1 MRKKYYLMA
10 LAGLLMASCSED
22 NDPFNAGGSEG
33 QTGARELTFVFP
45 GTAQGVVPYA
55 VTASA
60 VENELKTLDIYVF
73 GVDSMKAARPM
84 VLEEIFRS
92 GVASDGTAGDDG
104 KGYELT
110 TNKDAKVAKISV
122 PAGNQKT
129 FYFVANAREHLSL
142 DSVELHVTDTT
153 AFKAKM
159 SNTLK
164 GHITCPML
172 MSAKVD
178 MPDVAT
184 EVAKG
189 TIDVTLTRRVARFD
203 IQNNSETSNFVISEV
218 VLADVP
224 GNAPLFPIAGYV
236 APLVPKLPVIDF
248 SAMKNS
254 NAGVTNSVF
263 YMYPIDKDNVNKV
276 GFSLV
281 GTSLVMNAPQV
292 LDVEFKSYTD
302 KTKTIDIE
310 ANNRYLVQVEDLG
323 SGDLTATLKV
333 IEWIVGDT
341 VNVNTGDGTIKLSS
355 EDAGF
360 ADNTLTVATE
370 PTLTDSVAISVAA
383 DGEWELIVEDQYK
396 DWIGVSVLPGDTTLK
411 EFKVTT
417 LLPNPSS
424 KEERQ
429 GVVMVQNVRRPSI
442 RQPLIVKQAVN
453 ATRYLDMSGLAVA
466 GNLLSFS
473 GEKTDG
479 DSLNVTIAAP
489 ARTAWKATKTA
500 SATWFKF
507 EKEAGLKAAA
517 ADGSTFDGTATETF
531 SIVPTQNATDVERID
546 TVTITIAQADE
557 FKTALEQKLIVR
569 QAARN
574 LGAITVSCIGIKDGH
589 VSVAADGF
597 SEKADAEG
605 QHAGER
611 KVKVM
616 ATSDWKVIIPADATW
631 LTQVGDIALTPGS
644 KNGSFYLKA
653 AANTAADAVERKAI
667 VRVENTQDNT
677 IYQEITFTQAADPQI
692 VTPSLNTSAIT
703 VDNAGTTLSAS
714 TITVT
719 GIVEANV
726 GDWSI
731 EGTYEWVNA
740 SLTDYQT
747 ITLSMIEAE
756 KDNSGVGATE
766 RVATFTL
773 KHKDGT
779 SVQFTVTQAGETLPA
794 APELASNALTVD
806 NDGSNLSAST
816 ITINSGVNDASEWEI
831 ENDSDQNWVSAVL
844 TDANT
849 ITVTMASDGSEN
861 NSAGTE
867 RTATIKL
874 KNKAHPTILV
884 SFTVTQAGAT
894 I

>member
-22 NDPFNAGGSEG
+22 NDPFNAGGGEG

-60 VENELKTLDIYVF
+60 AENELKTLDIYVF

-92 GVASDGTAGDDG
+92 GQ
-104 KGYELT
+104 GYELT
-110 TNKDAKVAKISV
+110 TNSDAKTAKISV

-341 VNVNTGDGTIKLSS
+341 VNVDTGDGTIKLSS

-360 ADNTLTVATE
+360 ADNTLTVAAE
-370 PTLTDSVAISVAA
+370 PTLTDSVAIAVAA

-396 DWIGVSVLPGDTTLK
+396 DWISVSALPGDTTLK

-442 RQPLIVKQAVN
+442 RQPLIVKQAAN
-453 ATRYLDMSGLAVA
+453 AARYLDMSGLAVA

-489 ARTAWKATKTA
+489 AGTAWKATKTA
-500 SATWFKF
+500 SATWFTF
-507 EKEAGLKAAA
+507 GKEAGLKAAA

-531 SIVPTQNATDVERID
+531 SIVPTPNATDVERID
-546 TVTITIAQADE
+546 TVTITIAQDGE

-597 SEKADAEG
+597 SEKADDEG
-605 QHAGER
+605 KHAGER
-611 KVKVM
+611 KVNVK
-616 ATSDWKVIIPADATW
+616 ATSDWKVIIPEDAAW
-631 LTQVGDIALTPGS
+631 LTQVGDIALTGS

-653 AANTAADAVERKAI
+653 AANTAVDAVERSVTVEI
-667 VRVENTQDNT
+667 VNTTDPSIIQT
-677 IYQEITFTQAADPQI
+677 ITFTQTAEP
-692 VTPSLNTSAIT
+692 AIQ
-703 VDNAGTTLSAS
+703 
-714 TITVT
+714 
-719 GIVEANV
+719 E
-726 GDWSI
+726 
-731 EGTYEWVNA
+731 
-740 SLTDYQT
+740 
-747 ITLSMIEAE
+747 
-756 KDNSGVGATE
+756 
-766 RVATFTL
+766 
-773 KHKDGT
+773 
-779 SVQFTVTQAGETLPA
+779 
-794 APELASNALTVD
+794 
-806 NDGSNLSAST
+806 
-816 ITINSGVNDASEWEI
+816 
-831 ENDSDQNWVSAVL
+831 
-844 TDANT
+844 
-849 ITVTMASDGSEN
+849 
-861 NSAGTE
+861 
-867 RTATIKL
+867 
-874 KNKAHPTILV
+874 
-884 SFTVTQAGAT
+884 
-894 I
+894 

>member
-22 NDPFNAGGSEG
+22 NDPFNAGGGEG

-55 VTASA
+55 VTASEA
-60 VENELKTLDIYVF
+60 ENELKTLDIYVF
-73 GVDSMKAARPM
+73 GVDSMKTARPM

-92 GVASDGTAGDDG
+92 GQ
-104 KGYELT
+104 GYDLT
-110 TNKDAKVAKISV
+110 TNGDAKTAKISV
-122 PAGNQKT
+122 PAGNQKA

-142 DSVELHVTDTT
+142 DSVELHVTDTAT
-153 AFKAKM
+153 FKTKM

-164 GHITCPML
+164 GHIACPML
-172 MSAKVD
+172 MSAMVD

-189 TIDVTLTRRVARFD
+189 NIDVTLTRRVARFD

-224 GNAPLFPIAGYV
+224 GNAPLFPIAGYK
-236 APLVPKLPVIDF
+236 APLVPKVPVIDF

-341 VNVNTGDGTIKLSS
+341 VNVDTGDGTIKLSS
-355 EDAGF
+355 EDTGF
-360 ADNTLTVATE
+360 ADNTLTVAAE
-370 PTLTDSVAISVAA
+370 PTLNDSVAIAVAA

-442 RQPLIVKQAVN
+442 RQPLIVKQAAN
-453 ATRYLDMSGLAVA
+453 AARYLDMSGLAVA

-489 ARTAWKATKTA
+489 AGTAWKATKTA
-500 SATWFKF
+500 SATWFTF
-507 EKEAGLKAAA
+507 GNEAGLKAAA

-597 SEKADAEG
+597 SEKADTDG

-616 ATSDWKVIIPADATW
+616 ATSEWKVIIPEEATW

-653 AANTAADAVERKAI
+653 AANTAADAQERTVK
-667 VRVENTQDNT
+667 VRVENTQDAT
-677 IYQEITFTQAADPQI
+677 IYQEITFTQAANPQI
-692 VTPSLNTSAIT
+692 VTPSLNASAIT
-703 VDNAGTTLSAS
+703 VDNAGITPSAS

-731 EGTYEWVNA
+731 EGTYDWVNA

-747 ITLSMIEAE
+747 ITIAMATDGNQ
-756 KDNSGVGATE
+756 DNSATGATE
-766 RVATFTL
+766 RTATFTL
-773 KHKDGT
+773 KHKDGA

-816 ITINSGVNDASEWEI
+816 ITINSGVTDANEWEI
-831 ENDSDQNWVSAVL
+831 ENDAANAWVSAEL

-849 ITVTMASDGSEN
+849 ITVTMASDGTQD

-867 RTATIKL
+867 RIATIKL